1 MKTAAS
7 ENWIISKP
15 VVTAA
20 GGIVVS
26 QHYEASQVGAS
37 VLTQGGNAVDAA
49 IAASMALGVVE
60 PWMSGVGGC
69 GNLLVYQARENRTYA
84 IGCGVR
90 APLSLDVDRYA
101 LVGGQDNDLFAW
113 PAVVDD
119 RNVYGPES
127 VAVPG
132 LVAGLGLALKRFGS
146 CSWTSL
152 LSPAIELANRGLV
165 VDWYSSLKIASAA
178 RHLADF
184 ADSAGCFLPNGHVP
198 IAEWG
203 GSPPLLD
210 QRALAGT
217 LVQLAEQGPGAF
229 YRGSLARKLVRA
241 AHTVGIP
248 LTDDDLA
255 GYVPSESVVV
265 DFPYRDVQISAAPG
279 MTAGSTLCR
288 ALDALQSDPPPLV
301 DVGDTAHAYIRYAA
315 CLQDAYAYR
324 LAHDG
329 DMPEGSI
336 PSCTTHLNVIDRDGN
351 VVSLTQTLLSI
362 FGSKV
367 VLPETGVLMN
377 NGIMWFDPRPG
388 RANSIAAGKWPL
400 SNMCPVIVH
409 HANGDKTALGA
420 SGGRRIM
427 PAVFQLISFLVD
439 AGMSLADA
447 MHWPRIDVSGSDLV
461 SLDDRLDPVVRAS
474 IRSQWPV
481 RTVGHGVYPSL
492 FACPS
497 VARMERH
504 RGRTSGV
511 AYVLS
516 PLSAAIAEE
525 QVK

>member
-1 MKTAAS
+1 
-7 ENWIISKP
+7 
-15 VVTAA
+15 
-20 GGIVVS
+20 
-26 QHYEASQVGAS
+26 
-37 VLTQGGNAVDAA
+37 
-49 IAASMALGVVE
+49 
-60 PWMSGVGGC
+60 
-69 GNLLVYQARENRTYA
+69 
-84 IGCGVR
+84 
-90 APLSLDVDRYA
+90 
-101 LVGGQDNDLFAW
+101 
-113 PAVVDD
+113 
-119 RNVYGPES
+119 
-127 VAVPG
+127 
-132 LVAGLGLALKRFGS
+132 
-146 CSWTSL
+146 
-152 LSPAIELANRGLV
+152 
-165 VDWYSSLKIASAA
+165 
-178 RHLADF
+178 
-184 ADSAGCFLPNGHVP
+184 
-198 IAEWG
+198 
-203 GSPPLLD
+203 
-210 QRALAGT
+210 
-217 LVQLAEQGPGAF
+217 
-229 YRGSLARKLVRA
+229 
-241 AHTVGIP
+241 
-248 LTDDDLA
+248 
-255 GYVPSESVVV
+255 
-265 DFPYRDVQISAAPG
+265 
-279 MTAGSTLCR
+279 
-288 ALDALQSDPPPLV
+288 
-301 DVGDTAHAYIRYAA
+301 
-315 CLQDAYAYR
+315 
-324 LAHDG
+324 
-329 DMPEGSI
+329 MPEGSI

-447 MHWPRIDVSGSDLV
+447 IHWPRIDVSGSDLV